1 MIRIVSDLLKSGK
14 LTCVIKLSKN
24 LYVYLQVII
33 VVHVLNILQSEKLF
47 MEKFINHILP
57 KIMGDSQFVV
67 VEDLVP
73 LSSLLF
79 ALTIFTGECSCD
91 NISCSVKV
99 IQLLESCL
107 VGAFGVVTPLWWRV
121 KYVKHLIVK
130 SRSCSPATLFS
141 SVDPEL
147 LVWVTDFVELFLGQF
162 DPTLIWIGDWCQICG
177 IRILENVTPDTASVH

>member
-1 MIRIVSDLLKSGK
+1 MIGIVSDLLKSSK

-79 ALTIFTGECSCD
+79 AFTIFTSEGSCD
-91 NISCSVKV
+91 NISCSVEV
-99 IQLLESCL
+99 IELLESCL
-107 VGAFGVVTPLWWRV
+107 VGAFGVVTPLWWGV
-121 KYVKHLIVK
+121 KYVKHLVVK

-141 SVDPEL
+141 SIDPEL

-162 DPTLIWIGDWCQICG
+162 DPTLIWVGNWRQVCG
-177 IRILENVTPDTASVH
+177 IRVLKNVTPDTASVN